1 MQKVYEI
8 NLSPEGIAE
17 LQKILSTLGTIITD
31 SKFLEYIGN
40 KCKLELEKIC
50 TQKLSTITKENID
63 KSNYMNSNHL
73 KIEGDT
79 IYLYNNS
86 KIDISSKNMKETT
99 KAKYPAQLSLAKIV
113 EYGIGYTG
121 SINTDKSE
129 VENWEYDVNNH
140 GYRGWYYIDDN
151 GQTVWTNGF
160 DGRLIFYNLKLAIEK
175 NVKKWVKEYIEMKL

>member
-73 KIEGDT
+73 KIE
-79 IYLYNNS
+79 
-86 KIDISSKNMKETT
+86 
-99 KAKYPAQLSLAKIV
+99 
-113 EYGIGYTG
+113 
-121 SINTDKSE
+121 
-129 VENWEYDVNNH
+129 
-140 GYRGWYYIDDN
+140 
-151 GQTVWTNGF
+151 
-160 DGRLIFYNLKLAIEK
+160 
-175 NVKKWVKEYIEMKL
+175 